1 MPQKAF
7 KKNRENLKREEEVLS
22 GKMRICILY
31 ELQGMYFAGPRIEC
45 AGCKGGV
52 VHGRRMEEIKQTKSI
67 SMYVN

>member
-7 KKNRENLKREEEVLS
+7 KKIRENLKREEEVLS
-22 GKMRICILY
+22 GKMRICVLY
-31 ELQGMYFAGPRIEC
+31 KLQRMYMADPRIER

-52 VHGRRMEEIKQTKSI
+52 VHGRRMDDIKQTKSI